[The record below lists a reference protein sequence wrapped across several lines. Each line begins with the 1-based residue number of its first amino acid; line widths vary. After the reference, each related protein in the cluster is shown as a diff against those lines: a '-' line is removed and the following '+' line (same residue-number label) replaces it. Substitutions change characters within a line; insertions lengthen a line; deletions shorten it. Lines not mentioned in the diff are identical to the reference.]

1 MASFTLLAVGALV
14 EAALLW
20 EVALGVDKLK
30 VFMSDT
36 DLNSLSEAV
45 IIDVD
50 SLLEL
55 GLLTFWSSPDNDVTN
70 SKLVSEAD
78 TNDGDVVEADV
89 SMRSDMMM
97 ETRLLICLGRSVD
110 LYIFQSL
117 NFFGFSRIEQ

>member
-1 MASFTLLAVGALV
+1 
-14 EAALLW
+14 
-20 EVALGVDKLK
+20 
-30 VFMSDT
+30 MSDT

-110 LYIFQSL
+110 LYIFQSS